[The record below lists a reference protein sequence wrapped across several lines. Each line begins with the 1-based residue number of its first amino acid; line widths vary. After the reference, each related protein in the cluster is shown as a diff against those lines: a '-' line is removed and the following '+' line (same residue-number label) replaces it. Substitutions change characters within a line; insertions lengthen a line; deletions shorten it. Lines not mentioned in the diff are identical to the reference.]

1 MSGAETRLLYFFS
14 ATAQT
19 LGALL
24 GIGIVSLTFYAQW
37 LSKKR
42 QELLNDLADI
52 AASLMADVRFFKA
65 KQIQYKNNIT
75 KMFNDVENQG
85 RTLQTAMGDE
95 QEVFINKKKEY
106 NKLKI
111 AIPFGC
117 FVFCTIVCSATI
129 IICLI
134 SILYVE
140 DIFDWIWKYYFIK
153 SVIILSVLSLGIYV
167 YLAVKAVSS
176 LRIVN
181 TNKPVKKPQETED
194 HK

>member
-1 MSGAETRLLYFFS
+1 MSGEETKLLYFFS

-42 QELLNDLADI
+42 QELLNDLVDI
-52 AASLMADVRFFKA
+52 TANIMTDVARLELK
-65 KQIQYKNNIT
+65 KMQYKNNINQ
-75 KMFNDVENQG
+75 MFND
-85 RTLQTAMGDE
+85 LE
-95 QEVFINKKKEY
+95 QYGQNVPNANVKKSQY
-106 NKLKI
+106 ISIRI
-111 AIPFGC
+111 AIPFGW
-117 FVFCTIVCSATI
+117 FLFGTILCSTTI

-176 LRIVN
+176 LKIVN
-181 TNKPVKKPQETED
+181 TK
-194 HK
+194 